1 MMPVET
7 GVGAYVMNF
16 GAVGIVGT
24 LFGMPIEALIL
35 GAMAGAVAQGL
46 NPSGTRTK
54 GISTVLV
61 SMLLAGAFSPVT
73 IEWLAKNIDIAD
85 GLNEQILLR
94 PFVPVLIGAAWPWAL
109 PLLSD
114 GVKKLWDGFV
124 VVLIDRLINLFGG
137 GK

>member
-1 MMPVET
+1 MPVET
-7 GVGAYVMNF
+7 GAGAYVFNL
-16 GAVGIVGT
+16 GAVGVVGT

-46 NPSGTRTK
+46 NPSRTRTK

-61 SMLLAGAFSPVT
+61 SMLLAGAFSPVA

-85 GLNEQILLR
+85 GLAEEVLLR

-114 GVKKLWDGFV
+114 GAKKLWDEFV
-124 VVLIDRLINLFGG
+124 LAWIRRFGG

>member
-1 MMPVET
+1 MPVET
-7 GVGAYVMNF
+7 GVGAYVVNF
-16 GAVGIVGT
+16 GAVGIIGT

-61 SMLLAGAFSPVT
+61 SMLLAGAFSPVA
-73 IEWLAKNIDIAD
+73 IEWLVKNIDIAD
-85 GLNEQILLR
+85 SLNEQTLLR
-94 PFVPVLIGAAWPWAL
+94 PLVPVLIGAVWPWVL
-109 PLLSD
+109 PLLAD
-114 GVKKLWDGFV
+114 GVKRFWDGWV
-124 VVLIDRLINLFGG
+124 VSWIEKFGG

>member
-7 GVGAYVMNF
+7 GAGAYVVNL
-16 GAVGIVGT
+16 GAVGVVGT

-46 NPSGTRTK
+46 NPSGSRTK

-61 SMLLAGAFSPVT
+61 SMLLAGAFSQVA
-73 IEWLAKNIDIAD
+73 IEWLVKVIEIAD
-85 GLNEQILLR
+85 NLSEQALLR
-94 PFVPVLIGAAWPWAL
+94 PLAPVLIGAAWPWVL
-109 PLLSD
+109 PLIAD
-114 GVKKLWDGFV
+114 GAKRFWDGFV
-124 VVLIDRLINLFGG
+124 VAWIEKLGG

>member
-7 GVGAYVMNF
+7 GAGAYVVNL
-16 GAVGIVGT
+16 GAVGVVGT

-61 SMLLAGAFSPVT
+61 SMLLAGAFSPVA
-73 IEWLAKNIDIAD
+73 IEWLMKAIEIAD
-85 GLNEQILLR
+85 NLSEQALLR
-94 PFVPVLIGAAWPWAL
+94 PLVPVLIGAAWPWVVPRLA
-109 PLLSD
+109 D
-114 GVKKLWDGFV
+114 GLTRFWDGWIMKWV
-124 VVLIDRLINLFGG
+124 SKMGG
-137 GK
+137 DK